1 MRTMI
6 GRLTLAGLA
15 VAWAAAATDAN
26 AAFDVRAAENILSYQ
41 LEGGGWPKNMDMT
54 KSPCS
59 PEQKRKLEQDR
70 AATFDNSATH
80 GEMRAMARAYRETKQ
95 ERFRE
100 SFVRGLDYILS
111 AQYPN
116 GGWPQRYPLRGGYSE
131 HITFNDGAMIGL
143 MTVLREVA
151 ETPEFSF
158 VDEQHR
164 EKARHAYHRGIEC
177 ILKCQII
184 VNGRRTV
191 WCAQHD
197 AKTLEPRPARSYE
210 KESLSGAESTG
221 IVLFLMKLDEPSPEV
236 RRAINDACAWYERSK
251 LTGIRQVSRD
261 GDKVIVPDPDAP
273 PLWARFYDIKT
284 NRPIFCGRD
293 GVIKYTLG
301 EIEKERRTGY
311 AWYGG
316 WGAKVLDAWAKWRER
331 HSP

>member
-1 MRTMI
+1 MR
-6 GRLTLAGLA
+6 LLAG
-15 VAWAAAATDAN
+15 VALLVWLLGPDAAAAV
-26 AAFDVRAAENILSYQ
+26 DVVVADNVLSYQ
-41 LEGGGWPKNMDMT
+41 LECGGWPKNTDMT
-54 KSPCS
+54 RSPCP
-59 PEQKRKLEQDR
+59 PEEKQKLERDR
-70 AATFDNSATH
+70 AATFDNGATH
-80 GEMRAMARAYRETKQ
+80 RQMRMMAAAYGELKH

-100 SFVRGLDYILS
+100 SFLRGLDYILE

-143 MTVLREVA
+143 MEVLRDA
-151 ETPEFSF
+151 AEFSF
-158 VDEQHR
+158 VDDERR
-164 EKARHAYHRGIEC
+164 EKARRAYQRGIEC

-221 IVLFLMKLDEPSPEV
+221 IVLFLMKLEKPSPEV
-236 RRAINDACAWYERSK
+236 RRAINGACAWFERSK
-251 LTGIRQVSRD
+251 LTGIRQVSQD

-293 GVIKYTLG
+293 GVIKYKLS

-316 WGAKVLDAWAKWRER
+316 WGAKVLDAWPEWRQR